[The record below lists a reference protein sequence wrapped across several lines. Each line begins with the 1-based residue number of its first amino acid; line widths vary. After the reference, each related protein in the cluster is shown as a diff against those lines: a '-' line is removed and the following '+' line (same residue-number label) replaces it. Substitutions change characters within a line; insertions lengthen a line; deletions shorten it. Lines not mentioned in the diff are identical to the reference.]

1 MLERLGIPDAKRR
14 TLQHESLDLF
24 MSRRTKALD
33 RTTCPRGHD
42 LTMPGIRR
50 IYETKFGMRV
60 HCKLCTD
67 ANNGRQKEKRQHAS
81 QLRECAHC
89 GMAFL
94 AYARATT
101 CSRKCTF
108 ALRRKTRLAAPKP
121 KPKTNGVQWE
131 QDELRRSAALLE
143 LYEARD
149 RCSTHWERAE
159 VDAKIQALKTG
170 PQ

>member
-14 TLQHESLDLF
+14 TLQHESLDLY
-24 MSRRTKALD
+24 MRSRIKALE

-42 LTMPGIRR
+42 LTVPGRR
-50 IYETKFGMRV
+50 RVYETKFGVRV

-67 ANNGRQKEKRQHAS
+67 GNNARQKAKREHRS
-81 QLRECAHC
+81 KLRECVHC

-94 AYARATT
+94 AHDRATT
-101 CSRKCTF
+101 CSRKCTYQ
-108 ALRRKTRLAAPKP
+108 LRRKTQMATPKP
-121 KPKTNGVQWE
+121 KPVRNGVQWE

-159 VDAKIQALKTG
+159 MDAKIQALKTG
-170 PQ
+170 HN